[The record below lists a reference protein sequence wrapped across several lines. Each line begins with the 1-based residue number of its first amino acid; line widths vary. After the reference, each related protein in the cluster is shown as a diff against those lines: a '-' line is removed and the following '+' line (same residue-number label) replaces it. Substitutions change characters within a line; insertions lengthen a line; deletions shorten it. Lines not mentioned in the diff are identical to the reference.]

1 MPATDVRLLGPVEV
15 TLDGRPLHLGP
26 AKQRA
31 VFAILALR
39 ANSVVAIDDL
49 IEGLWGEQ
57 PPATAVKLIQLH
69 VSQLRKVLAGSDAQL
84 VTRSR
89 AYELRLPADAVD
101 VERVERLAEIA
112 ARGNGDA
119 GAAREALALWRG
131 TPLVD
136 VIDEPFAAAEVRR
149 LDDLRLRLTEQALG
163 ADLDAGRHDE
173 VIGRLDD
180 LVREHPLR
188 ERLHAL
194 RMRALYAAGRQAEA
208 LAAFREAREILIEEV
223 GVEPGPELRE
233 LHEAM
238 LRQDPALAPAQR
250 PTAAPRPAAR
260 DASLRRRLVAAA
272 TVALVA
278 GATAFAVTRLTGPD
292 HLPGV
297 GENAVGRIDT
307 GEGGLVE
314 QYRVGREPRAV
325 AAGAGSVWI
334 ADALDGTV
342 SRLEPG
348 RDRIVTIPVGPDA
361 VALAFG
367 GGALWVAERGDRTVA
382 QVSPSSNKVVRRIE
396 IANAPSALAVG
407 FGSVWVGSAVDQTVS
422 QIDAGGTTA
431 TRRIRLGSPPTA
443 IAAGA
448 GAVWVTSEESG
459 TLFRIEPRTGT
470 VSRAIRVGNRPVGV
484 AAGPSGVWVANRQ
497 DATVWRIDPRTDGV
511 TDTIAVGRDPGPIA
525 ADGSDV
531 WVASSGDARV
541 ARIDARAR
549 RRVATIG
556 LASSPAGLALDGD
569 SLWVAAQPAPARHR
583 GGTLRVVMSPLGFD
597 SLEANAYDAQGIQ
610 VLSLAYDGLVGY
622 RRTGGTT
629 FGPLVGNL
637 AQDVPEPGSDGRTY
651 VFKLRPGIRF
661 SDGTLVRTDDF
672 RASVENILRQIGDNI
687 PSFFDAVIGARQ
699 CISAPRD
706 CDLSR
711 GVVTDERSRTITLRL
726 TRPDP
731 DLLHKLAN
739 PVAFVAQL
747 DPAPQPGRLPP
758 GTGPYSIVRF
768 GRTTGAEL
776 VRNPHFRVWS
786 QDARPDGLADRIRI
800 TTVEDPGATV
810 PAVERG
816 AADVVTLADP
826 FGPYL
831 PPAEIQRLANRYPD
845 RLRTHATPALDFM
858 WMNVRTAPFDDVRVR
873 RALNYAVDRRAIA
886 ELEGGETL
894 ARAAC
899 DFIAPGHPGYAPS
912 CRYTRDATRAGVW
925 SAPDLERARAL
936 VARSGTAGTR
946 VTVWVPEEKRRIGRY
961 FVSLLK
967 RLGYRSGLRVPG
979 QYGDYRTLVADSRAR
994 AQIGI
999 EGWAADLPRP
1009 ADFTTPFL
1017 CARFIPRSID
1027 NGNLGGF
1034 CDRVFERRIA
1044 AARAAQGHAA
1054 DARWQAVYRR
1064 LAESAPAVALVNRRR
1079 AVFVSRRIGNYQH
1092 HPLFGVLLDQLW
1104 IR

>member
-1 MPATDVRLLGPVEV
+1 MPAIDVRLLGPVEA
-15 TLDGRPLHLGP
+15 TLDGRPLHLGA

-39 ANSVVAIDDL
+39 ANSVVAVDDL
-49 IEGLWGEQ
+49 IEGLWGER

-69 VSQLRKVLAGSDAQL
+69 VSQLRKLLAGSDAQL

-119 GAAREALALWRG
+119 GAAREALALWRD

-149 LDDLRLRLTEQALG
+149 LDDLRLRLTEQALA

-173 VIGRLDD
+173 VIGRLDE

-194 RMRALYAAGRQAEA
+194 RMRALYASGRQAEA

-250 PTAAPRPAAR
+250 PTAAPLPAAR

-272 TVALVA
+272 AVAVVA
-278 GATAFAVTRLTGPD
+278 GAAAFAVTRLTGPD

-297 GENAVGRIDT
+297 DENAVGRIDT

-342 SRLEPG
+342 SRLEPE
-348 RDRIVTIPVGPDA
+348 RDRVVTIPVGPDA

-497 DATVWRIDPRTDGV
+497 DATVWRIDPRTDSV

-556 LASSPAGLALDGD
+556 LASSPAGLAVDGD
-569 SLWVAAQPAPARHR
+569 DLWVAAQPAPARHR

-637 AQDVPEPGSDGRTY
+637 AQDVPEPSSDGRTY

-776 VRNPHFRVWS
+776 V
-786 QDARPDGLADRIRI
+786 
-800 TTVEDPGATV
+800 
-810 PAVERG
+810 
-816 AADVVTLADP
+816 
-826 FGPYL
+826 
-831 PPAEIQRLANRYPD
+831 RYPD